1 MNNLPK
7 VSIIIPCYNQ
17 SEYVGE
23 AIESAL
29 KQTYENLEI
38 VCINDASTDNSSEVI
53 KSYAEK
59 YKNIVFLDEK
69 TNRGV
74 INARNTAIAASS
86 GEYILPLDADDKI
99 ESQYVEKAARVLYNN
114 PNVGIVYCK
123 ADFFGRKNRLWKLE
137 EFDRKK
143 IIFENQIFNSSLFR
157 KKDFNEIGG
166 YKDYMKYGCEDW
178 DLWLSF
184 VEKGFEVYRI
194 NEVLFH
200 YRKLKEKT
208 RSDAAYSYTN
218 IIISEIFNNHI
229 NLFLENDEF
238 YERVFHD
245 FALFQR
251 KHEKYK
257 KLFNNLLIALIVE
270 TIVVLVVILSNF
282 LYIFHQSVH

>member
-1 MNNLPK
+1 MKNNILPK
-7 VSIIIPCYNQ
+7 VSIIISCYNQ
-17 SEYVGE
+17 AEYVGE
-23 AIESAL
+23 SIESAL

-38 VCINDASTDNSSEVI
+38 VCINDGSTDNSSEVI

-74 INARNTAIAASS
+74 CCARNMAIAASS

-99 ESQYVEKAARVLYNN
+99 EPQYVEKAARVLHNN
-114 PNVGIVYCK
+114 PKVGIVYCK
-123 ADFFGRKNRLWKLE
+123 ADFFGRKHGLWKLE
-137 EFDRKK
+137 EFDKRK

-184 VEKGFEVYRI
+184 VEKGVEVYRI

-200 YRKLKEKT
+200 YRRPENKT
-208 RSDAAYSYTN
+208 RTDMALDFRKAIYS
-218 IIISEIFNNHI
+218 EVMKHHMD
-229 NLFLENDEF
+229 LFLENDYF
-238 YERVFHD
+238 IERIFND
-245 FALFQR
+245 FRVYQR
-251 KHEKYK
+251 KYRKYK
-257 KLFNNLLIALIVE
+257 GLFNTILSAVIIE
-270 TIVVLVVILSNF
+270 TLVILF
-282 LYIFHQSVH
+282 FIIGVI